1 MNYKFLVNL
10 KEKKEEYYKEQ
21 MKENGE
27 NYYSKIEY
35 IRIFQKKLKEV
46 EIYLYKRQNLL
57 HEDKQFYKY
66 YDWKIKRFS

>member
-1 MNYKFLVNL
+1 
-10 KEKKEEYYKEQ
+10 

-27 NYYSKIEY
+27 NYYSKEEY

-46 EIYLYKRQNLL
+46 EIYLKDKIFT
-57 HEDKQFYKY
+57 EDKQFYKY

>member
-1 MNYKFLVNL
+1 
-10 KEKKEEYYKEQ
+10 

-27 NYYSKIEY
+27 NYYSKEECV
-35 IRIFQKKLKEV
+35 RIFQKKLKEV